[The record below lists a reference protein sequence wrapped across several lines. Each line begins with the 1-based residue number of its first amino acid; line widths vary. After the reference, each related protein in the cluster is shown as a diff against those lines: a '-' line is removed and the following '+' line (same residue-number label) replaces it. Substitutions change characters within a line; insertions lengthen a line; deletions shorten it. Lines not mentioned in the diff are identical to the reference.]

1 MDNIDVVEEEDE
13 TDMMMDEL
21 AKIISGSKIEQE
33 NFESET
39 EETELDE
46 DDEEYEQDNLDDE
59 DDEDELDDHVIQ
71 QTLF

>member
-1 MDNIDVVEEEDE
+1 M
-13 TDMMMDEL
+13 
-21 AKIISGSKIEQE
+21 
-33 NFESET
+33 ESEA

-46 DDEEYEQDNLDDE
+46 DDEKYEQDNL